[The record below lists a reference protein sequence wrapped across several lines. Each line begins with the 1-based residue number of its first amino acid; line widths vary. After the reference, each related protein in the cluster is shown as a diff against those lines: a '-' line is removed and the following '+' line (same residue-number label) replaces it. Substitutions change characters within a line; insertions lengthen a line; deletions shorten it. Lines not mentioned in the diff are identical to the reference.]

1 MELFLPFGFLKTVLP
16 ILAIIAGIF
25 VITTKNAIISVFNLI
40 VLYILVAFYLIFIG
54 IAYMGISYI
63 VIYIG
68 AIAILFLFVIMMID
82 IEVVEKRSNN
92 YLPLLFLLLGGFFFT
107 LKNILYNIGVVKMKS
122 LSINIRK
129 KSVLDDNLFNIHLD
143 NLNSGNLL
151 SDINRNSNNLDI
163 LPNVKNNKIS
173 SNINLNS
180 LENITL
186 LDKKNNNTNL
196 FLPLNSDE
204 NNIKKSNIFSYNID
218 DKEEINRLK
227 EEINRLIE
235 LKDYNRIIT
244 LTELEKIIKDKNL
257 DIDRGSN
264 NKKSDLTDI
273 IESSPFIRYTPP
285 RKNKPSS
292 NEEGFK
298 NSKTLEEELLIL
310 NKETLSKYE
319 KIDVT
324 WIKTAI
330 ETTKKIIERDEQSI
344 KDRENLRKRIWDQY
358 LLIKDKHNNFEGKVK
373 IDTDNFNKKEHFD
386 LLERKLKDLI
396 EHLDATIL
404 SLKNQMPY
412 LYDLLREQ
420 ERGLKEVQDF
430 VKARNSL
437 LKSYDNFSMNYIEGS
452 STNNKFKPKGGT
464 KYESVAILNREE
476 GVTAETTSFNS
487 DINTKE
493 KNNGDYLW
501 DFDIRFNN
509 LFNYKYQEE
518 LQNYN
523 YLAQIPNWNLATNRV
538 TQISAIGDVLYTVY
552 HSYIYIISVLLL
564 LGMIGA
570 IILTADNP
578 QEIKIVKKLIKK
590 SHISKSNSKL
600 TNSYK
605 ISGFF
610 SPLFLKKLFLNLKE
624 NNFNFINYSI
634 LYFNSLRIK
643 INYSKSLTLKK
654 MGTILPFFD
663 LSTVN
668 NLYSESIL
676 GNLFYFI
683 FATLIIAVLLLFIN
697 SYLSLSVKYLDK
709 GGGFE
714 CGFTSFV
721 QTRERFNVIFYRVSL
736 LFLVFDLEIILIF
749 PYTAVYQKYQNI
761 SKNNVLAFL
770 YILIVGF
777 IYELKEGA
785 LNIVKK
791 AHTT

>member
-1 MELFLPFGFLKTVLP
+1 M
-16 ILAIIAGIF
+16 
-25 VITTKNAIISVFNLI
+25 
-40 VLYILVAFYLIFIG
+40 
-54 IAYMGISYI
+54 
-63 VIYIG
+63 
-68 AIAILFLFVIMMID
+68 
-82 IEVVEKRSNN
+82 
-92 YLPLLFLLLGGFFFT
+92 
-107 LKNILYNIGVVKMKS
+107 
-122 LSINIRK
+122 
-129 KSVLDDNLFNIHLD
+129 
-143 NLNSGNLL
+143 
-151 SDINRNSNNLDI
+151 
-163 LPNVKNNKIS
+163 
-173 SNINLNS
+173 
-180 LENITL
+180 
-186 LDKKNNNTNL
+186 
-196 FLPLNSDE
+196 NSDE
-204 NNIKKSNIFSYNID
+204 NNVKSNNISFTNFN
-218 DKEEINRLK
+218 DKEEINRII
-227 EEINRLIE
+227 ESENSNIRIN
-235 LKDYNRIIT
+235 T
-244 LTELEKIIKDKNL
+244 LVELEKIIENKNL
-257 DIDRGSN
+257 NIEGGSN
-264 NKKSDLTDI
+264 NKKSSLSDI
-273 IESSPFIRYTPP
+273 IGSSSIIRYTPP

-292 NEEGFK
+292 NEEGLNK
-298 NSKTLEEELLIL
+298 PKTLEEELLVL
-310 NKETLSKYE
+310 NKEALSNYE

-330 ETTKKIIERDEQSI
+330 ETTKRIIERDEQSI
-344 KDRENLRKRIWDQY
+344 KDRENLREKIWDQY
-358 LLIKDKHNNFEGKVK
+358 LIIKDKCDNFERK
-373 IDTDNFNKKEHFD
+373 IDSKNKKEYFE

-396 EHLDATIL
+396 EHIDATIF

-412 LYDLLREQ
+412 LYDLLKEQ

-430 VKARNSL
+430 VKARDYL
-437 LKSYDNFSMNYIEGS
+437 LKSYDNSSMNHIEV
-452 STNNKFKPKGGT
+452 TNSDNKYKSKGGS
-464 KYESVAILNREE
+464 KDESIAIVNREE
-476 GVTAETTSFNS
+476 GVTTEVVTSNS
-487 DINTKE
+487 KRDLIE
-493 KNNGDYLW
+493 NNGGYLW

-509 LFNYKYQEE
+509 LFYYKYQEE

-523 YLAQIPNWNLATNRV
+523 YLLQVPNWDSATNRV

-578 QEIKIVKKLIKK
+578 REIKIVKKIINK
-590 SHISKSNSKL
+590 SQIFKSNYKFS
-600 TNSYK
+600 NSYK

-610 SPLFLKKLFLNLKE
+610 SPSLLIKLIFNLKN
-624 NNFNFINYSI
+624 NNFVNYSI
-634 LYFNSLRIK
+634 PYLSSSQIK
-643 INYSKSLTLKK
+643 KKKNYSKNKSLTLKK
-654 MGTILPFFD
+654 MGIILPFFD
-663 LSTVN
+663 LSTLN

-683 FATLIIAVLLLFIN
+683 FATLIIAALLLFIN

-761 SKNNVLAFL
+761 SRNNVLAFL